1 MDPENEQPKPQSESD
16 RRAAPRYPAQF
27 NVEVTIGFGAKVM
40 LQATSVSQ
48 SGVFLRSDAPPDI
61 GDRVGLFIDL
71 PYATVR
77 LVATV
82 RRVVSSPGG
91 ILGDV
96 RGFAVQIDRIDE
108 GEQAWTGL
116 VRTAKL
122 RAPKES

>member
-1 MDPENEQPKPQSESD
+1 MDPDDEQPKAQTEAE

-27 NVEVTIGFGAKVM
+27 NVEVTIGFGAKAM

-48 SGVFLRSDAPPDI
+48 SGLFLKSDAPPDI

-77 LVATV
+77 LVSTV
-82 RRVVSSPGG
+82 RRVVSTPGG
-91 ILGDV
+91 TLGDV

-108 GEQAWTGL
+108 GEEAWTGL
-116 VRTAKL
+116 VRTARM
-122 RAPKES
+122 RAPKEP